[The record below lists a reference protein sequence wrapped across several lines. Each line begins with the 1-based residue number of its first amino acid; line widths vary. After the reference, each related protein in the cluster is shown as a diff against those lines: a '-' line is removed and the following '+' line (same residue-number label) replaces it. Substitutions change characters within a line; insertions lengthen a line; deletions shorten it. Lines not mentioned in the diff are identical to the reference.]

1 MLIHSILSMNDKINV
16 SIVEDDKVTR
26 NYYVSV
32 LRQAQGINFQNEFS
46 SAEELLADNRTLT
59 GVLLVDVGLPGI
71 NGIEMVEMLKG
82 RGHFFYP
89 LFISASIKGS
99 LISRAILAGGC
110 GFLVKPIDDKT
121 LIFSIHDVV
130 HGGCPMSKK
139 TMQVFIENLRSKKVS
154 EPKKCSIEDSRS
166 LLTTMEDVVFKL
178 LIEGSS
184 SKEIANMVS
193 VSLATVN
200 THIQHIF
207 KKFKVASRPQLMALI
222 LNKCGPCRSSDRHD

>member
-1 MLIHSILSMNDKINV
+1 MNTKINV
-16 SIVEDDKVTR
+16 SLVEDDKVTR
-26 NYYVSV
+26 NYLASV
-32 LRQAQGINFQNEFS
+32 LRQAQGINFQKEYS
-46 SAEELLADNRTLT
+46 SAEEVLSENRTLN

-71 NGIEMVEMLKG
+71 NGIQMVEMLKQ
-82 RGHFFYP
+82 RGNVFYP
-89 LFISASIKGS
+89 LFMSASKKGS
-99 LISRAILAGGC
+99 VISRAILAGGC
-110 GFLVKPIDDKT
+110 GFLVKPIEDRT
-121 LIFSIHDVV
+121 LIFSIYDVA

-139 TMQVFIENLRSKKVS
+139 TMQVFIENLRSKKIS
-154 EPKKCSIEDSRS
+154 ESQKCSIEDSLS

-207 KKFKVASRPQLMALI
+207 KKFKVASRPQLMAHI
-222 LNKCGPCRSSDRHD
+222 LNKCGPCRSSDKHD